1 MKFSRRGFAGFLLA
15 PLFRLNGQSTGDGA
29 GVASRRTQSRTYRA
43 GSVIL
48 LLGIP
53 IFRRAGVGG
62 GQASLE
68 ETGEGASLRR
78 TLFFAAGSD
87 PKRAHGLSRLGWIR
101 EVVLGPDTAP
111 SEADYFGVLTSS
123 PEESL
128 EHARKSV
135 DASPSGRS
143 TFAAVNGRNTAG
155 HSTSAVTHFEFSAG
169 AIWSDR
175 GLIDQAA
182 VAPYGAGGEFEMGD
196 GARAVAGGI
205 AAVHGGEGAA
215 AGWRG
220 IHRLAGVLQTLF
232 GRRSQHS
239 EVVGFGRSGIGPK
252 YDFANPAE
260 PAQPVGALGV
270 RTGREEEGAA
280 QRRAF
285 AGLFQR
291 GLSATYSGAP
301 ENRNAEQQNYGA
313 GAIGAGLGAPRGHS
327 RAIAG
332 GLSIEAKQRGQ

>member
-29 GVASRRTQSRTYRA
+29 AGAAPRTHSRTYRA
-43 GSVIL
+43 DAVIL

-53 IFRRAGVGG
+53 IFRRVGVGG

-68 ETGEGASLRR
+68 EAGEAASLRR

-87 PKRAHGLSRLGWIR
+87 PRRAHGLSRLGWIR
-101 EVVLGPDTAP
+101 EVVSGPDSAP
-111 SEADYFGVLTSS
+111 SEAAYFGVLTSS

-175 GLIDQAA
+175 GLIEQAQSTFHDN
-182 VAPYGAGGEFEMGD
+182 VAWRETSWPNSPNQAPPTFLFQL
-196 GARAVAGGI
+196 ATLLKQRSRR
-205 AAVHGGEGAA
+205 A
-215 AGWRG
+215 AGRYVYNEQEYLLELEVPDAGRDSKALRPVRG
-220 IHRLAGVLQTLF
+220 KIRNLRTRNETLF
-232 GRRSQHS
+232 RVWLESSSIVPVRFEVQPRSFLRLTFES
-239 EVVGFGRSGIGPK
+239 L
-252 YDFANPAE
+252 PA
-260 PAQPVGALGV
+260 
-270 RTGREEEGAA
+270 
-280 QRRAF
+280 
-285 AGLFQR
+285 
-291 GLSATYSGAP
+291 
-301 ENRNAEQQNYGA
+301 
-313 GAIGAGLGAPRGHS
+313 
-327 RAIAG
+327 
-332 GLSIEAKQRGQ
+332 